1 MALTYFAA
9 DGSFGDAN
17 GLVII
22 DTRAWDYEDWRAVM
36 NAPDLTKSTV
46 AHSIAEKNG
55 DI

>member
-9 DGSFGDAN
+9 DGSYGDAN

-22 DTRAWDYEDWRAVM
+22 DTRAWSPEDWSAVESAGDYTRA
-36 NAPDLTKSTV
+36 NV
-46 AHSIAEKNG
+46 AHSMALLNG